1 MDVSLIVG
9 LGNPGPKYVGTRHN
23 LGFEVVTRIARIL
36 NAVSLPDRSL
46 FEWAQVEQPQE
57 DTLDHLILA
66 WPATFMNGSGAA
78 VVDLLGELSVDL
90 GRMLVVVDDVNLP
103 LGVLRFRPEG
113 SDGGH
118 NGLASIIEHLATERF
133 PRLRLGVGL
142 PSHSE
147 DVADYVLSRFQ
158 DNELE
163 SVERMVALAAE
174 AVIFAATH
182 RLEEAMSKYNRN
194 PALPEEE

>member
-1 MDVSLIVG
+1 MELSLIVG
-9 LGNPGPKYVGTRHN
+9 LGNPGPRYIGTRHN
-23 LGFEVVTRIARIL
+23 LGFEVVTRIARL
-36 NAVSLPDRSL
+36 LKATALPDRSL
-46 FEWAQVEQPQE
+46 FEWAQVEQPQG
-57 DTLDHLILA
+57 DTVGRLVLA
-66 WPATFMNGSGAA
+66 WPATYMNGSGAA
-78 VVDLLGELSVDL
+78 VVELLEELAIDR

-103 LGVLRFRPEG
+103 LGVLRIRPEG

-118 NGLASIIEHLATERF
+118 NGLASIIEHLVSEQF

-142 PSHSE
+142 PPGTGN
-147 DVADYVLSRFQ
+147 VADYVLSRFEE
-158 DNELE
+158 NELE

-194 PALPEEE
+194 PALPEQE